1 MIIMWGLVT
10 KDYYLLR
17 RQAWG
22 GLFLLFFGYFFG
34 FRGGAAAVLTI
45 SSGIT
50 AYLLVLSSLSIEDK
64 NNSLSFLRLL
74 PMPAR
79 AIVDAKFMQLV
90 LGGLL
95 GEVCGLVI
103 VAFISV
109 TGLKTITGP
118 EVIWGIISSLAIIT
132 IVYSPTL
139 WLFFRFGMQAAR
151 IASFITWFAFW
162 FGIVTLWQR
171 FTIVTLW
178 QKLYMGSMGPFPL
191 SLVAAG
197 VLLALLTVACF
208 IFFLVLARRAF
219 VRREMR

>member
-1 MIIMWGLVT
+1 MWGLVT

-17 RQAWG
+17 RQAWWV
-22 GLFLLFFGYFFG
+22 LVLLFFSYFFG
-34 FRGGAAAVLTI
+34 FRGGAAAVLAI
-45 SSGIT
+45 STGIS

-74 PMPAR
+74 PVPTR

-109 TGLKTITGP
+109 TGLKTVTGP
-118 EVIWGIISSLAIIT
+118 EVIWGLIFSLAVVEIL
-132 IVYSPTL
+132 YSPTL
-139 WLFFRFGMQAAR
+139 WLFFRFGGRVNR
-151 IASFITWFAFW
+151 IASLITWF
-162 FGIVTLWQR
+162 VLW
-171 FTIVTLW
+171 FTIVPIMGVPIMGLFATL
-178 QKLYMGSMGPFPL
+178 P
-191 SLVAAG
+191 VAAG

-208 IFFLVLARRAF
+208 GFFLVLARRAF